1 MSTGWQNGLR
11 HRVVLTVFGSLLIPC
26 VWWGLK
32 QYADIPDRFLPS
44 LVAVLGAFTD
54 LEPSLCVHTAATVTR
69 LLVGFVGGTMVG
81 VTIGILFSRFPTVD
95 AFFSPS
101 VHALRAVPA
110 AASVPFFLMWFG
122 FSEVGRYLI
131 VLLAV
136 GLNVAVASSQILTQ
150 HSLAHRTFF
159 ASFGL
164 LPGAFPLRYSLPRV
178 VEEIL
183 PTLRFSLALS
193 IGAVTVSEL
202 LGSQFGLGY
211 LLQTGRSTFS
221 FHLMFLAIIVIGIVA
236 AAADLLLRLI
246 WQRIIYWRKI

>member
-1 MSTGWQNGLR
+1 MITRLQNVPWYRIL
-11 HRVVLTVFGSLLIPC
+11 LTILGSILIPC
-26 VWWGLK
+26 VWFVLK
-32 QYADIPDRFLPS
+32 EYGNIPDRFLPS
-44 LVAVLGAFTD
+44 IVAVLGAVSD
-54 LEPSLCVHTAATVTR
+54 LEPSLTVHTAATVTR
-69 LLVGFVGGTMVG
+69 LLVGFVGGSVVG
-81 VTIGILFSRFPTVD
+81 VTIGIMFTRFPAVD
-95 AFFSPS
+95 IFLSPS

-122 FSEVGRYLI
+122 FSEIGRYLI
-131 VLLAV
+131 VFLAV
-136 GLNVAVASSQILTQ
+136 GLNVAVASRQILDQ

-159 ASFGL
+159 TSFGL
-164 LPGAFPLRYSLPRV
+164 SIGAFPLRYSLPRV

-202 LGSQFGLGY
+202 LGSQVGLGY

-236 AAADLLLRLI
+236 AASDFLVRLA
-246 WQRIIYWRKI
+246 WQRIVYWRKP